1 MSGRLF
7 ALIKKDFLV
16 ESSYKFAFLSNL
28 LGVFVSVLSYFF
40 IDKLFGQKMVSHL
53 EEFGVNYFSYVLL
66 SMAFFSYIG
75 VGLGSFAGRIQ
86 SEQAQGTLE
95 AILLTPTGIST
106 ILFSMALWNLLFAT
120 IDLAIY
126 VFLAVF
132 LFKINFININ
142 ILSTLSILLLTITSF
157 SGLGILSASFVI
169 IFKRGTPL
177 DWVISNVEGL
187 ISGVYFPVTVLPV
200 WLQFMAKFFPIT
212 YAIRAVELAVYRGY
226 SLFQLRKEMAFLFL
240 FSILLLPLSL
250 AVFKYALRRAKM
262 DGSLTQY

>member
-1 MSGRLF
+1 MLKRLL

-16 ESSYKFAFLSNL
+16 ESSYKFAFLSNI

-86 SEQAQGTLE
+86 SEQSQGTLE

-120 IDLAIY
+120 IDMGIY
-126 VFLAVF
+126 VILAVF
-132 LFKINFININ
+132 LFKIDFVNIN
-142 ILSTLSILLLTITSF
+142 ILSTLVILLLTITSF

-169 IFKRGTPL
+169 TFKRGTPL

-187 ISGVYFPVTVLPV
+187 ISGVYFPITVLPG

-226 SLFQLRKEMAFLFL
+226 SLFQLRKEIAFLFL
-240 FSILLLPLSL
+240 FSLLLLPLSL
-250 AVFKYALRRAKM
+250 AVFKYALRRARM

>member
-1 MSGRLF
+1 MLKRLF

-16 ESSYKFAFLSNL
+16 ESSYKFAFLSNIL
-28 LGVFVSVLSYFF
+28 SVFVSILIYFF

-66 SMAFFSYIG
+66 SMAFFSYVG
-75 VGLGSFAGRIQ
+75 VGLGSFADRIQ

-120 IDLAIY
+120 IDMAIY
-126 VFLAVF
+126 IILAVF
-132 LFKINFININ
+132 LFKINFVNMN
-142 ILSTLSILLLTITSF
+142 ILSTLVILLLTITSF
-157 SGLGILSASFVI
+157 SGLGILSASFI
-169 IFKRGTPL
+169 MIFKRGNPL
-177 DWVISNVEGL
+177 NWVISNVEGL
-187 ISGVYFPVTVLPV
+187 ISGVYFPITVLPA

-226 SLFQLRKEMAFLFL
+226 SLFQLRKEIAFLFL
-240 FSILLLPLSL
+240 FSLLLLPLSL
-250 AVFKYALRRAKM
+250 AVFKYVLRKAKM

>member
-1 MSGRLF
+1 MSRRLF

-28 LGVFVSVLSYFF
+28 LGVFVSVLAYFF

-95 AILLTPTGIST
+95 ALLLTPTPVPIL
-106 ILFSMALWNLLFAT
+106 LFSMALWNLLFAT
-120 IDLAIY
+120 IDLGIY
-126 VFLAVF
+126 IVLAVF
-132 LFKINFININ
+132 LFNIDFTNIN
-142 ILSTLSILLLTITSF
+142 VLSTFVILLLTITSF

-177 DWVISNVEGL
+177 DWVISNAEGL
-187 ISGVYFPVTVLPV
+187 ISGVYFPITVLPA

-212 YAIRAVELAVYRGY
+212 YSIRAVELAVYRGY
-226 SLFQLRKEMAFLFL
+226 SLFQLRKEITILFL

-250 AVFKYALRRAKM
+250 AVFKYALRKAKM